1 MALLLSNYDTKMC
14 ALRDSLTICTRT
26 DRIISFSP
34 TGNFPQNTL
43 FVIKDQP
50 PTVKNTEYYIQ
61 PKSLHKEW
69 HKTDKLHIKNIKSL
83 QLTDICLGKLKFYLH
98 PVFHKL
104 LKHDQV
110 LQPKMAANGHA
121 WELLIGDWK
130 FPGGVCMAHP
140 KNSRQVQL

>member
-1 MALLLSNYDTKMC
+1 M
-14 ALRDSLTICTRT
+14 
-26 DRIISFSP
+26 SFSP

-43 FVIKDQP
+43 FFIKDQP

-83 QLTDICLGKLKFYLH
+83 QLTDICLGKFKFYLH

-104 LKHDQV
+104 LKRDQV
-110 LQPKMAANGHA
+110 LQPKMAANDHA
-121 WELLIGDWK
+121 WETGNFQGAFAWPIQKIPGKYSCNINVPKDGDIQLAWMEYCSIK
-130 FPGGVCMAHP
+130 FH
-140 KNSRQVQL
+140 